1 MDVQERDNQIS
12 RLRKQLAEAET
23 DVKMA
28 AAKDGKLVRMQAEIQ
43 AIRED
48 RDKLLKI
55 CDQLLTDAEAAK
67 AAGKL
72 QA

>member
-1 MDVQERDNQIS
+1 MQERDDQIS
-12 RLRKQLAEAET
+12 RLQQQLVEVEAEA
-23 DVKMA
+23 KRA
-28 AAKDGKLVRMQAEIQ
+28 AANDGKLARMQAENQ

-67 AAGKL
+67 AKAAGKL